1 MINNKPMQVVVTRKK
16 YVFSPDPSRV
26 IARFLYLS
34 DERSADIIRKVL
46 AMPEKEV
53 NVAMSQL
60 LRGFSRRHRNI
71 SKIFEKHF
79 AKLEPIFD
87 KIEVNEEDLSINQKA
102 LIGSYFTMEYSIES
116 AAFFNPSIIED
127 PDQSETRSDEKRVI
141 FSFRATG
148 EGHISS
154 LVFRSGILDKNNNLT
169 LEPVGKMLAEAD
181 VIKRNV
187 YDKKTFE
194 AKLTELQNQGNKISP
209 AILDKHDE
217 SPDQGNIIP
226 PVIVDKIDEHQD
238 QRKEISPAFIMDKL
252 KDSFTYGELMANL
265 EIARKDSDLNED
277 NIKIMNLMMWMAS
290 SHYEISFSIDSAIS
304 ERVIFPISATEQRGI
319 EDARFVKFTGDDG
332 EVTYYATYTA
342 YDGMAIRPKL
352 ISTKDFYN
360 FKMLPINGELAQNK
374 GMALFP
380 RKINGKYAMLCRI
393 DGVNNYIAYSDS
405 INIWHEAKIIQQPKY
420 PWELVQ
426 LGNAG
431 SPIETDEG
439 WLVLTHAVG
448 PMREYTL
455 GASLYELGNPENEI
469 GRLSSP
475 LMVPNETER
484 EGYVPNVIYSC
495 GSVIHNDDL
504 ILPYAMSDHSSSYA
518 TINLRELLN
527 VLKASGSEMQ

>member
-1 MINNKPMQVVVTRKK
+1 MQVAVTRKK
-16 YVFSPDPSRV
+16 YIFSPDPSRI
-26 IARFLYLS
+26 IARFLYVN

-53 NVAMSQL
+53 NIAMSQL
-60 LRGFSRRHRNI
+60 LRGYSRRHRNI

-79 AKLEPIFD
+79 AKMAPIFD
-87 KIEVNEEDLSINQKA
+87 KIEVNEEDLSPAQKA

-116 AAFFNPSIIED
+116 AAFFNPSVVEN

-154 LVFRSGILDKNNNLT
+154 VVFRSGILDRNNNLN

-181 VIKRNV
+181 VIKRNS
-187 YDKKTFE
+187 YDKNAFRE
-194 AKLTELQNQGNKISP
+194 KLVEMQEKGNVIPP

-217 SPDQGNIIP
+217 KKGQANVIP
-226 PVIVDKIDEHQD
+226 AVIVDKHDIVQD
-238 QRKEISPAFIMDKL
+238 HRKTVSPDFILDKL
-252 KDSFTYGELMANL
+252 GDNFTYGELMMNIEL
-265 EIARKDSDLNED
+265 ARKDPKLTED
-277 NIKIMNLMMWMAS
+277 QVKVINQMMWLAS
-290 SHYEISFSIDSAIS
+290 SHYEIYFSIDSAIS

-319 EDARFVKFTGDDG
+319 EDARFVKFTDDNG
-332 EVTYYATYTA
+332 EITYYATYTA
-342 YDGMAIRPKL
+342 FDGIAIMPKL

-360 FKMLPINGELAQNK
+360 FKILPINGEIAQNK

-405 INIWHEAKIIQQPKY
+405 INIWREAKIIQQPKY

-426 LGNAG
+426 IGNAG
-431 SPIETDEG
+431 SPIETEDG
-439 WLVLTHAVG
+439 WLVITHAVG
-448 PMREYTL
+448 SMREYTL
-455 GASLYELGNPENEI
+455 GASLYELDNPEKEI
-469 GRLSSP
+469 GRLNNP

-495 GSVIHNDDL
+495 GSMIHNDDL
-504 ILPYAMSDHSSSYA
+504 IIPYAMSDHSSSYA
-518 TINLRELLN
+518 TVNLRELLD
-527 VLKASGSEMQ
+527 VLKASGNNNSK